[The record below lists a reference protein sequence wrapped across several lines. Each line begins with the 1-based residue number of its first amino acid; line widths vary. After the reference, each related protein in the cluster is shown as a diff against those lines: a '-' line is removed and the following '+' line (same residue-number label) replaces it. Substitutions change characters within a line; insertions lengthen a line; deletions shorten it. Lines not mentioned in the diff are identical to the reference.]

1 MVLVAVTASLQ
12 VPLVVGASS
21 VVLVLV
27 LPVHGAA
34 SSAPAWA
41 PRPRASLPQALASA
55 PGGVAAALVAS
66 SPVLAPPPL
75 SSCED
80 SSPVDPSV
88 VGERFCGLAARS
100 PRPNG
105 GACGGGP
112 GSGSGS
118 GSGCDG
124 GSSPWILGET
134 GGVVTWLAPSS
145 DTAGLLQ
152 RCSTPCGIRPPR
164 GGPCEHRGRLLASQ
178 GVASYSPR

>member
-1 MVLVAVTASLQ
+1 MVLVAVTASLP
-12 VPLVVGASS
+12 VPLVLGASS
-21 VVLVLV
+21 VVLMLV

-34 SSAPAWA
+34 SLAPVWA
-41 PRPRASLPQALASA
+41 PRLRTSLPQALASA

-118 GSGCDG
+118 GSGCGG
-124 GSSPWILGET
+124 GSSPCLGQT
-134 GGVVTWLAPSS
+134 RPVVAWLAPSS
-145 DTAGLLQ
+145 GTAGLLQ

-164 GGPCEHRGRLLASQ
+164 GGPCEQRGGLLASR
-178 GVASYSPR
+178 GVVSYSPR